1 MYVSY
6 TIRKRKDTGN
16 YQAIIRQKQGRKWK
30 QVESKSFK
38 GKPQA
43 NQWAIDRSSYWQSK
57 TTTTYEKM
65 TINQLLDIYLQYIKD
80 TKKHSTYILAKNNLK
95 KIRAY
100 GDQKPTDIL
109 PHEYH
114 QISKNMGNAGYRLRA
129 FYNFMINELGMDIK
143 NHIKPK
149 QLKRGQA
156 IILVKSDFEQIIKQ
170 VKQPEKKLAMKI
182 GYYQGLRIS
191 EISGL
196 TWDSITPTILK
207 VNKQRSILE
216 QKFVTPKSKNSY
228 REIPIKKELYVELM
242 RYKSNLKTIDI
253 SNRVFSEK
261 YLGITINNEL
271 KRILKDTKYE
281 GLTTHDFR
289 HSFITNLVQNNV
301 DVKTVAYIAG
311 DKVETILKNY
321 VHTNKNTLEIAS
333 KAINSL

>member
-16 YQAIIRQKQGRKWK
+16 YQAIIRQKQGRKRK
-30 QVESKSFK
+30 QVESKTFK

-43 NQWAIDRSSYWQSK
+43 NQRAIDRSSYWQSK

-80 TKKHSTYILAKNNLK
+80 TKKYSTYNTAKSNLNK
-95 KIRAY
+95 FRIY
-100 GDQKPTDIL
+100 GEYKPTDIL

-114 QISKNMGNAGYRLRA
+114 QISKDMGSTGFRLRA
-129 FYNFMINELGMDIK
+129 FYNYMINELGMDIK
-143 NHIKPK
+143 NHIKAQP
-149 QLKRGQA
+149 LKNGDP
-156 IILVKSDFEQIIKQ
+156 IVLINSDFEQIIKK

-182 GYYQGLRIS
+182 GYYQGLRAS
-191 EISGL
+191 EIAGL
-196 TWDSITPTILK
+196 TRDNITPTILEI
-207 VNKQRSILE
+207 NKQRSVIE

-242 RYKSNLKTIDI
+242 KYKTSLKSIDI
-253 SNRVFSEK
+253 TNRIFPEK
-261 YLGITINNEL
+261 YLGIKVNNEL
-271 KRILKDTKYE
+271 KRVLKDTKYE

-289 HSFITNLVQNNV
+289 HSFITNLVQKNV

-321 VHTNKNTLEIAS
+321 VHTNKNTLDIAS

>member
-16 YQAIIRQKQGRKWK
+16 YQAIIRQKQGRKRK
-30 QVESKSFK
+30 QVESKTFK

-43 NQWAIDRSSYWQSK
+43 NQWAIQRSSYWQNK

-80 TKKHSTYILAKNNLK
+80 TKKYSTYTTAKSNLNK
-95 KIRAY
+95 FRAY
-100 GDQKPTDIL
+100 GDYKPTDIL

-114 QISKNMGNAGYRLRA
+114 QISKDMGSTGFRLRA
-129 FYNFMINELGMDIK
+129 FYNYMINELGMDIK
-143 NHIKPK
+143 NHIKAQP
-149 QLKRGQA
+149 LKNGNP
-156 IILVKSDFEQIIKQ
+156 IVLINSDFEQIIKK
-170 VKQPEKKLAMKI
+170 VKQPEKRLAMKI
-182 GYYQGLRIS
+182 GYYQGLRAG
-191 EISGL
+191 EIAGL
-196 TWDSITPTILK
+196 TWDNITPTILEI
-207 VNKQRSILE
+207 NKQWSVKE

-242 RYKSNLKTIDI
+242 KYKTSLKSIDI
-253 SNRVFSEK
+253 TNRIFPEK
-261 YLGITINNEL
+261 YLGIKINNEL
-271 KRILKDTKYE
+271 KRVLEDTKYE

-289 HSFITNLVQNNV
+289 HSFITNLVQKNV
-301 DVKTVAYIAG
+301 DVKTVAYVAG

-321 VHTNKNTLEIAS
+321 VHTNKNTLDIAS

>member
-30 QVESKSFK
+30 QVESKTFR

-43 NQWAIDRSSYWQSK
+43 NQWAIQRSSYWQNK

-80 TKKHSTYILAKNNLK
+80 TKKYSTYTTAKSNLK
-95 KIRAY
+95 KFRVY
-100 GDQKPTDIL
+100 GDYKPTDIL

-114 QISKNMGNAGYRLRA
+114 QISKDMGSTGFRLRA
-129 FYNFMINELGMDIK
+129 FYNYMINELGMDIK
-143 NHIKPK
+143 NHIKAQP
-149 QLKRGQA
+149 LKNGNP
-156 IILVKSDFEQIIKQ
+156 IVLINSDFEQIIKK
-170 VKQPEKKLAMKI
+170 VKQPEKRLAMKI
-182 GYYQGLRIS
+182 GYYQGLRAG
-191 EISGL
+191 EIAGL
-196 TWDSITPTILK
+196 TWDNITPTILEI
-207 VNKQRSILE
+207 NKQWSVKE
-216 QKFVTPKSKNSY
+216 QKFVTLKSKNSY

-242 RYKSNLKTIDI
+242 KYKTSLNSIDI
-253 SNRVFSEK
+253 TNRIFPEK
-261 YLGITINNEL
+261 YIGIKINNEL
-271 KRILKDTKYE
+271 KRVLKDTKYE

-289 HSFITNLVQNNV
+289 HSFITNLVQKNI

-311 DKVETILKNY
+311 DTVETILKNY
-321 VHTNKNTLEIAS
+321 VHTNKNTLDIAS